1 MSILEIYKNPPNDGR
16 QIRFQDG
23 NVPSAENSY
32 TPYQRNDQSSLRNSD
47 LHYEAVELPGYST
60 DGTPKV
66 NLYNSQYYAVGERPS
81 DLSMNQGKVITTPDF
96 TQPYTPD
103 NPYQYEAMSNDLLGI
118 DSLTNTSKT
127 LRNLER

>member
-96 TQPYTPD
+96 TQPYTPN
-103 NPYQYEAMSNDLLGI
+103 NPYQYEAMSNDLSGL
-118 DSLTNTSKT
+118 DSLTNTSST
-127 LRNLER
+127 LQKLER

>member
-96 TQPYTPD
+96 TQPYTPN
-103 NPYQYEAMSNDLLGI
+103 NPYQYEAMSNDLSGL
-118 DSLTNTSKT
+118 DSLTNTSST
-127 LRNLER
+127 LQE

>member
-23 NVPSAENSY
+23 NVPSAENNY

-103 NPYQYEAMSNDLLGI
+103 NPYQYEAMSNDLSGL
-118 DSLTNTSKT
+118 DSLTNTSST
-127 LRNLER
+127 LQKLER